1 MRAHATNEMD
11 VIGASADEIWAV
23 YSSKDLWKLM
33 VKLQPDVF
41 ERVYL
46 VAFDGGVGTIIHMVM
61 TPGFKGLNLHD
72 FDVELVRIDH
82 GNKVLV
88 VQQTRGGYLDLGYS
102 FFQITFEILAKDDS
116 SCVIRTTT
124 SVETDE
130 KFDSN
135 ASTVAVDEIYGMA
148 KAIAKYVLDNKARKD
163 CSLALGISTPV
174 MKQGKDDKPMTVGV
188 GILL

>member
-23 YSSKDLWKLM
+23 YGSKDLWKLM

-41 ERVYL
+41 ERVNL

-61 TPGFKGLNLHD
+61 TPGFKGRHLPD

-88 VQQTRGGYLDLGYS
+88 VRQTRGGYLDLGYS
-102 FFQITFEILAKDDS
+102 FFQITFEILAKDDG

-124 SVETDE
+124 SVEIDE
-130 KFDSN
+130 KFDY

-148 KAIAKYVLDNKARKD
+148 KAIAKYVIDNKARKN
-163 CSLALGISTPV
+163 CSLDLEITTPV

>member
-1 MRAHATNEMD
+1 MREHATNEMD
-11 VIGASADEIWAV
+11 VIGASADEVWAV
-23 YSSKDLWKLM
+23 YGSKDLWKLM

-41 ERVYL
+41 ERVNL

-61 TPGFKGLNLHD
+61 TPGFKGLRLHD

-82 GNKVLV
+82 GNKELV

-102 FFQITFEILAKDDS
+102 FFQITYKILAKDDS
-116 SCVIRTTT
+116 LCVIRTTT
-124 SVETDE
+124 SVEIDE

-163 CSLALGISTPV
+163 CSLALGIPTPV
-174 MKQGKDDKPMTVGV
+174 MKQDDKPMTVGV